1 MARSSPA
8 AEERQPPTF
17 MRAPLRLTRMPARQN
32 PRALSHTRR
41 KCPVNTICLCLAK
54 ATTSAARHAGHHP
67 RPLHLVVASPALR
80 VAGVDT
86 TDAALGLII
95 LAATLAAALRTLTT
109 RM

>member
-54 ATTSAARHAGHHP
+54 ATTSAARHAGHHAL
-67 RPLHLVVASPALR
+67 PLHLFVASSAIR

-86 TDAALGLII
+86 IVAAVVIMI
-95 LAATLAAALRTLTT
+95 LVATLAPALRSLAALI
-109 RM
+109 